1 MGEFM
6 IRITSVHNVRVKQI
20 SALQTRQERERTG
33 LFFVEG
39 VRTVL
44 DALEA
49 QATIELLVVAP
60 EILKS
65 ETGAAAVDTL
75 CRAGMSILEV
85 SAEVF
90 GRLACTAA
98 LKYGWQGLGAVVR
111 QRWVALPTSHDDST
125 SYWVA
130 LDAIQDPGNLG
141 TILRTC
147 EATGATGV
155 ILLGSTTDPH
165 DPQAVRASMG
175 AVFSQRMVRA
185 SWEQFMEWKET
196 SLIGVIGTSGSS
208 VIDYRTVRYPSRMV
222 LLMGS
227 ERRGLSVEQQQRCDA
242 VVSIPMVG
250 SVNSLNLGVATG
262 IVLYEIFEQH
272 RLGEHER

>member
-1 MGEFM
+1 
-6 IRITSVHNVRVKQI
+6 
-20 SALQTRQERERTG
+20 
-33 LFFVEG
+33 
-39 VRTVL
+39 
-44 DALEA
+44 
-49 QATIELLVVAP
+49 
-60 EILKS
+60 
-65 ETGAAAVDTL
+65 
-75 CRAGMSILEV
+75 
-85 SAEVF
+85 
-90 GRLACTAA
+90 
-98 LKYGWQGLGAVVR
+98 
-111 QRWVALPTSHDDST
+111 LPTSHDDST